1 MAFLQVMVLNVTN
14 DLRWILLYL
23 YVLAAFWILLR
34 VLIVSGCFHN
44 LYLHFVVYVAYILWD
59 LSGRPTLLGREGRL
73 KLGYR

>member
-1 MAFLQVMVLNVTN
+1 MAFLQVMVSNVTN

-23 YVLAAFWILLR
+23 YVVSAF
-34 VLIVSGCFHN
+34 LIVCRVVLVSECFHN
-44 LYLHFVVYVAYILWD
+44 LCLHFVVYVAYILWD